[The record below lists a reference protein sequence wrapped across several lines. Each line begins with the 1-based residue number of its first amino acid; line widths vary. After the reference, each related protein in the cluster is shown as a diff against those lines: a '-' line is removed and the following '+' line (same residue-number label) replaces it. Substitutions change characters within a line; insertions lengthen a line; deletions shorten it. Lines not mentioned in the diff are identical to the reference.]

1 MLKIVKV
8 RDYMTTDLIC
18 VSPHT
23 DLTRAVETLLLHK
36 ISGAP
41 VVDGEGRLV
50 GMLSEADCLKGIFT
64 GSYFDEES
72 GIVESVMTQA
82 ETINA
87 EEDIVRA
94 AEYFI
99 RQGRRRLPVLDG
111 GELVGQISRRDI
123 LRAVQHFNDNGAR
136 K

>member
-8 RDYMTTDLIC
+8 RDYMTSDLIC

-23 DLTRAVETLLLHK
+23 DLARAVETLLLHK

-72 GIVESVMTQA
+72 GTVESVMTEA
-82 ETINA
+82 ETIDA
-87 EEDIVRA
+87 DEDIVRA

-99 RQGRRRLPVLDG
+99 RQGRRRLPVLADG
-111 GELVGQISRRDI
+111 ALVGQISRRDI
-123 LRAVQHFNDNGAR
+123 LRAVQYFNNNGAP